1 MTPCH
6 LSPDWSS
13 GTESKSNGSQG
24 QALILMHGRLRR
36 PEAIDVARI
45 PPQELREE
53 SIVIHVFQLDNTHD
67 SHETNM
73 CVGDRHINH
82 GFNPCHHCHLPPPL
96 FHVVFPPS
104 PSLFCPILSSPMS
117 LICPSV
123 PVNAA
128 TGNMFRQ
135 KATEASRILFEFDVN
150 LEVWFEHLHRNWDGI
165 AFTVE
170 LSCDPHW
177 HKFKWM
183 DGMGVW
189 WTQAIVTKVECGG
202 RSVLEMRLASY
213 LSPFVLCFLKPHWRT
228 SYITSSQPTTSGGS
242 SHIVSEAC
250 EIWSCVLNTLSG
262 ESVCARERFKCRTM
276 EPVSQIFLDGLNGLA
291 IGGNRGKLS
300 EIP

>member
-1 MTPCH
+1 MTPWH

-24 QALILMHGRLRR
+24 QASILMHGRLRR

-128 TGNMFRQ
+128 TANMFRQ

-170 LSCDPHW
+170 LSCDLHW
-177 HKFKWM
+177 HRFKWM
-183 DGMGVW
+183 DGMGVRLRQLSQGLSVVVGVRW
-189 WTQAIVTKVECGG
+189 RWGWLPIYLHLSCASWNLIEELPTLPPASRQRLEQA
-202 RSVLEMRLASY
+202 
-213 LSPFVLCFLKPHWRT
+213 RT
-228 SYITSSQPTTSGGS
+228 
-242 SHIVSEAC
+242 
-250 EIWSCVLNTLSG
+250 L
-262 ESVCARERFKCRTM
+262 
-276 EPVSQIFLDGLNGLA
+276 
-291 IGGNRGKLS
+291 
-300 EIP
+300 